1 MFEFESFYFRISKP
15 VLENVK
21 LEANIN
27 SCIVTNSAGEHF
39 LLDDDIII
47 VGKRA
52 ESDIRLK
59 IIGISYGKENTKDIT
74 IPSKSALQI
83 STENS
88 EQSCKFLER
97 LWGFLTAQKIL
108 NGPTPATKIQV
119 LYPLQPDPSC
129 TESIFERFG
138 FITNFTSLIVT
149 ESDPH
154 NPGYRLETPPEL
166 VVPQVGGTPESPS
179 IELNNNFDV
188 PRSTTHDV
196 AGCLAPPRKSVFSK
210 IGSWFENLFSSGST
224 YVTTIEVARPKVSS
238 LTNTCW

>member
-39 LLDDDIII
+39 LQDDDNII

-59 IIGISYGKENTKDIT
+59 IIGISSGKENTKDVPP
-74 IPSKSALQI
+74 IPSKSVHR
-83 STENS
+83 STDNS
-88 EQSCKFLER
+88 EQSSKFLER

-108 NGPTPATKIQV
+108 KGTTAAKQIQV
-119 LYPLQPDPSC
+119 LSPLPPDPSC
-129 TESIFERFG
+129 TENIFERFG

-166 VVPQVGGTPESPS
+166 VTPQAGGTPS
-179 IELNNNFDV
+179 IELYNNNADS
-188 PRSTTHDV
+188 RDRENNYAHSE
-196 AGCLAPPRKSVFSK
+196 APTRESIFSR
-210 IGSWFENLFSSGST
+210 IGSAFKNLFSSRTQTTTTQMKATVSREVNRST
-224 YVTTIEVARPKVSS
+224 V
-238 LTNTCW
+238 

>member
-39 LLDDDIII
+39 LQDEDIII

-59 IIGISYGKENTKDIT
+59 IIGISSGKENTKDVPP
-74 IPSKSALQI
+74 IPSKSVHR
-83 STENS
+83 STDNS
-88 EQSCKFLER
+88 EQSSKFLER

-108 NGPTPATKIQV
+108 KGPTAAKQIQV
-119 LYPLQPDPSC
+119 LSPLPPDPSC
-129 TESIFERFG
+129 TENIFERFG

-196 AGCLAPPRKSVFSK
+196 AGCLAPPRRSVFSK